1 MLNGYS
7 LATFLLLLQ
16 YVWKEAGSHCCLY
29 DIKDINISTD
39 SHRMVR
45 HCILFLL
52 YSLTNLIAGFRLLAA
67 FYALALKMYFR
78 ILVLDHQ
85 TIEPF
90 L

>member
-1 MLNGYS
+1 METLFFMDNNANGYS

-52 YSLTNLIAGFRLLAA
+52 IDLQLYQDA
-67 FYALALKMYFR
+67 FSRKK
-78 ILVLDHQ
+78 Q
-85 TIEPF
+85 TIF
-90 L
+90 FSQTILRKKG